1 ETLAVLKAI
10 IPNKEWRNEEG
21 DWVQTVS
28 SAEWSRAE
36 LESLQAN
43 VDDRLASLQ
52 ARSGAICTVR
62 EQVFSE
68 LYDEVIRQITLECPE
83 RGLLLLRLRDEAR
96 MNLETYTEI
105 YRDSVAF
112 SRRKAEGSKENLESA
127 RSKLAELSD
136 QTASLQAQVRS
147 LEAE

>member
-1 ETLAVLKAI
+1 MTKIRQLTAAYPAPAQECRSTVAENRTVCAADTLF
-10 IPNKEWRNEEG
+10 
-21 DWVQTVS
+21 QVS

-68 LYDEVIRQITLECPE
+68 LYDEVIRQV
-83 RGLLLLRLRDEAR
+83 RLSRAR
-96 MNLETYTEI
+96 
-105 YRDSVAF
+105 
-112 SRRKAEGSKENLESA
+112 
-127 RSKLAELSD
+127 
-136 QTASLQAQVRS
+136 
-147 LEAE
+147 